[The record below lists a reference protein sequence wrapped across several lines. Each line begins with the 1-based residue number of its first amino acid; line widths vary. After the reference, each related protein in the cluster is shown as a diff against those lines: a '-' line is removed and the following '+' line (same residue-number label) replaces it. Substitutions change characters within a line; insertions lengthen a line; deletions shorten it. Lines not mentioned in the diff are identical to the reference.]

1 MNAAA
6 HMSTLYPLLPEIVLG
21 LGAMALLMLGAF
33 AATHPSPASGGGLGW
48 GPRVIDGLAIALLIA
63 AGVILYL
70 LPAGKLVS
78 FNGSFV
84 VDNFARFLKILALTG
99 SAAAIAM
106 SLDYAKHERQQRFEY
121 AVLIVLSTLGM
132 MMLISAADLI
142 ALYLGLELMSLPLYV
157 VAASHRD
164 SLRSTEAGLKYFV
177 LGALSSGMLL
187 YGASL
192 VYGFTGTVSF
202 AGIAQ
207 AAAHGGI
214 GLIFGLVFL
223 FAGFCF
229 KVSAVPFHMWT
240 PDVYEGAPTPVTA
253 FFAAAP
259 KVAGIAMFVRATIVA
274 FPGITAQWQQIV
286 VFVAIAS
293 MLLGAF
299 AAIGQRNIK
308 RLMAYSSIGH
318 MGFALIGL
326 AAGTAEGVQG
336 VLVYMAIYLT
346 MTLGVFAVILS
357 MRRSTGMVETI
368 DQLSGLARTNPTT
381 AFFMAM
387 LLFSMAGI
395 PPLAGFFAKFY
406 VFLAAIKAGL
416 YILAVIGVLASVVGA
431 YYYLAIIKIM
441 YFDDA
446 VEGFYPTPVEL
457 KVVLAVCGLF
467 NVLFFLYPGPLV
479 GAASAAA
486 RSLF

>member
-1 MNAAA
+1 MNTAL
-6 HMSTLYPLLPEIVLG
+6 TLSGLVPLLPEIVLG
-21 LGAMALLMLGAF
+21 IGAMALLMLGVYRDER
-33 AATHPSPASGGGLGW
+33 SVVL
-48 GPRVIDGLAIALLIA
+48 IDAISIVLLVA
-63 AGVILYL
+63 AGVIVAF
-70 LPAGKLVS
+70 LPAGKLVT
-78 FNGSFV
+78 FGGSFV
-84 VDNFARFLKILALTG
+84 VDDFARFLKILALFG
-99 SAAAIAM
+99 SAAAILM
-106 SLDYAKHERQQRFEY
+106 SIDYAREERQQRFEY
-121 AVLIVLSTLGM
+121 SVLIVLSTLGM
-132 MMLISAADLI
+132 LMLISAADLI

-157 VAASHRD
+157 VAASHRT

-192 VYGFTGTVSF
+192 VYGFTGTISF
-202 AGIAQ
+202 AGIAHS
-207 AAAHGGI
+207 AADAGT

-259 KVAGIAMFVRATIVA
+259 KVAGIAMFVRVAVAA
-274 FPGITAQWQQIV
+274 FPGIATQWQEIV
-286 VFVAIAS
+286 AFVSIAS
-293 MLLGAF
+293 MLLGSF

-336 VLVYMAIYLT
+336 VLVYMAIYVT
-346 MTLGVFAVILS
+346 MTLGTFAVILS
-357 MRRSTGMVETI
+357 MRRQGGMVESI
-368 DQLSGLARTNPTT
+368 DQLAGLARTHPAM
-381 AFFMAM
+381 AFFLAM

-416 YILAVIGVLASVVGA
+416 YVLAVIGVLASVVGA
-431 YYYLAIIKIM
+431 YYYLAIIKTM
-441 YFDDA
+441 YFDEPA
-446 VEGFYPTPVEL
+446 EGFYGMPDAL
-457 KVVLAVCGLF
+457 KVVLGVCALF
-467 NVLFFLYPGPLV
+467 NILFFVYPAPLIGV
-479 GAASAAA
+479 ASAAA
-486 RSLF
+486 HSLF

>member
-21 LGAMALLMLGAF
+21 LGAMALLMLGAYGD
-33 AATHPSPASGGGLGW
+33 ARTARA
-48 GPRVIDGLAIALLIA
+48 IDILAIALLIA

-84 VDNFARFLKILALTG
+84 VDNFARFLKILALAG

-106 SLDYAKHERQQRFEY
+106 SLDYAKHEGQQRFEY

-202 AGIAQ
+202 GGIAQ
-207 AAAHGGI
+207 AGANGGI
-214 GLIFGLVFL
+214 GLIFGIVFL

-229 KVSAVPFHMWT
+229 KISAVPFHMWT

-253 FFAAAP
+253 FFSAAP
-259 KVAGIAMFVRATIVA
+259 KVAGIAMFVRAAVMA
-274 FPGITAQWQQIV
+274 FPGITTQWQQIV
-286 VFVAIAS
+286 VFVSIAS
-293 MLLGAF
+293 MALGSF
-299 AAIGQRNIK
+299 AAIGKRNIK

-318 MGFALIGL
+318 MGFALVGL
-326 AAGTAEGVQG
+326 ASGTAEGAQG
-336 VLVYMAIYLT
+336 VLVYISIYVA
-346 MTLGVFAVILS
+346 MTLGTFSVILA
-357 MRRSTGMVETI
+357 MKRNGQHVENI
-368 DQLSGLARTNPTT
+368 SDFAGLSRTNPLL
-381 AFFMAM
+381 AFFFAM
-387 LLFSMAGI
+387 LLFSLAGV
-395 PPLAGFFAKFY
+395 PPLAGFFGKFY
-406 VFLAAIKAGL
+406 VFVAAIKSGL
-416 YILAVIGVLASVVGA
+416 FALAVIGVLTSVVGA
-431 YYYLAIIKIM
+431 FYYLMIVKVM
-441 YFDDA
+441 YFDEPLAKLD
-446 VEGFYPTPVEL
+446 PMRVEL
-457 KVVLAVCGLF
+457 RTVLAVAGLF
-467 NVLFFLYPGPLV
+467 NLFFFVYPGPLV
-479 GAASAAA
+479 SAATVAA

>member
-1 MNAAA
+1 MNSAL
-6 HMSTLYPLLPEIVLG
+6 TLHGLLPLLPEIVLG
-21 LGAMALLMLGAF
+21 VGAMALLMLGAYRDERSVILVD
-33 AATHPSPASGGGLGW
+33 AA
-48 GPRVIDGLAIALLIA
+48 AIVLLVV
-63 AGVILYL
+63 AGVIVVL
-70 LPAGKLVS
+70 LPEGKLVA
-78 FNGSFV
+78 FGGSFV
-84 VDNFARFLKILALTG
+84 VDNFARFLKILALFG
-99 SAAAIAM
+99 SAAAILM
-106 SLDYAKHERQQRFEY
+106 SIDYARAEHQQRFEY
-121 AVLIVLSTLGM
+121 SVLIVLSTLGM
-132 MMLISAADLI
+132 LMLISAGDLI

-157 VAASHRD
+157 VAASHRT

-192 VYGFTGTVSF
+192 VYGFTGTISF
-202 AGIAQ
+202 AGIAHS
-207 AAAHGGI
+207 AADAGT

-259 KVAGIAMFVRATIVA
+259 KVAGIAMFVRVAVTA
-274 FPGITAQWQQIV
+274 FPGITGQWQEIV
-286 VFVAIAS
+286 VFVSIAS
-293 MLLGAF
+293 MLLGSF

-326 AAGTAEGVQG
+326 AAGTSEGVQG
-336 VLVYMAIYLT
+336 LLVYMAIYVT
-346 MTLGVFAVILS
+346 MTLGTFAVILS
-357 MRRSTGMVETI
+357 MRRSGGMVESI
-368 DQLSGLARTNPTT
+368 DQLAGLGRTHPTI
-381 AFFMAM
+381 AFFLAM

-431 YYYLAIIKIM
+431 YYYLAIIKTM
-441 YFDDA
+441 YFDEPA
-446 VEGFYPTPVEL
+446 EGFYGMPGEL
-457 KVVLAVCGLF
+457 KVVLWVCALF
-467 NVLFFLYPGPLV
+467 NILFFLFPGPLV
-479 GAASAAA
+479 GVASAAA